1 MQLGKVKYKRK
12 NGTNKNKLSNI
23 IMMIQWYEHNGKCTE
38 EGKKRVVLGAIWYLI
53 VCWWDVEMLMISS
66 RKNVNDLRKMEEDGD
81 GILELNPINW
91 SSKSQLVLVFG
102 DWIASAV
109 MDDYACD

>member
-1 MQLGKVKYKRK
+1 
-12 NGTNKNKLSNI
+12 
-23 IMMIQWYEHNGKCTE
+23 
-38 EGKKRVVLGAIWYLI
+38 
-53 VCWWDVEMLMISS
+53 MLMISS